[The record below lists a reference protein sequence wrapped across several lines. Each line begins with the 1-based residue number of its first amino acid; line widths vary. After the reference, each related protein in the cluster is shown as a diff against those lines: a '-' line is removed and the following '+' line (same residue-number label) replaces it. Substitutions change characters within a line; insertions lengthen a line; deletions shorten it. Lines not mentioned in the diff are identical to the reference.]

1 MDQLIEFLTVSWIIH
16 SQFEYWFSSTF
27 IKEIH
32 LSAYMLMGAKS
43 KMLAL
48 HNSFILFYC
57 YSLGPYNQLGFG
69 GLAMESFLCIL
80 QA

>member
-1 MDQLIEFLTVSWIIH
+1 M
-16 SQFEYWFSSTF
+16 
-27 IKEIH
+27 KEIH
-32 LSAYMLMGAKS
+32 LSAYMLMGAES

-57 YSLGPYNQLGFG
+57 YSLGLYSQLWLG